1 MHILVIL
8 SSANSLIKDPMMQR
22 DFLLSLFVNIND
34 RLGKP
39 ILKRERRREAKW
51 QKSQRQT
58 TRPIA

>member
-22 DFLLSLFVNIND
+22 DFLLSLFVNINV

-39 ILKRERRREAKW
+39 ILKREFRRAAKW

-58 TRPIA
+58 TRLFV